1 LSRVGGLAFSGRL
14 VRGGRA
20 VASMPFLPSYSTKS
34 ETTTTT
40 TTRSDDERSDE
51 ALEAALK
58 NIDKVHGTGTVMK
71 LGSASEQVR
80 NCNVIPTGSL
90 QLDSIL
96 GVGGLPRGRVCEIY
110 GPEASGKTT
119 LALHIIAEA
128 QKRNGTCVFVDA
140 EHALD
145 REYADRIGVDTD
157 NLLLSQPDT
166 GEQALDIV
174 DTFIRSSSVDVIC
187 VDSVAALVPKAE
199 LEGAMTEPH
208 MALQA
213 RLMSKALRKISH
225 SLSKSGTLLVFLN
238 QVRQKINM
246 GGFSYGITEYTS
258 GGTALKYYSSVRME
272 IRKIGSIKRENEII
286 GHNVRVKVAKNKV
299 APPFKQVQLQ
309 LEFGKGLC
317 PYSEV
322 LDLGLHFG
330 LLQQKGSWFAMDG
343 ENIGQG
349 RESAKEFLR
358 DTPQVYG
365 ELRES
370 VRKLLFTK

>member
-1 LSRVGGLAFSGRL
+1 MAALFGIKALRDALRVTRGVGLRAAGGPALLQRFS
-14 VRGGRA
+14 
-20 VASMPFLPSYSTKS
+20 SSPDE
-34 ETTTTT
+34 ETT
-40 TTRSDDERSDE
+40 SASNE
-51 ALEAALK
+51 ALEQA
-58 NIDKVHGTGTVMK
+58 ISQVEKVHGAGTVMR
-71 LGSASEQVR
+71 LGSASEQIR

-90 QLDSIL
+90 QLDAIL

-128 QKRNGTCVFVDA
+128 QKEGGTCVFVDA

-157 NLLLSQPDT
+157 TLLLSQPDT
-166 GEQALDIV
+166 GEQALDVV

-199 LEGAMTEPH
+199 LEGAMTDPH

-299 APPFKQVQLQ
+299 APPFKQVQLM

-317 PYSEV
+317 PFSEV

-330 LLQQKGSWFAMDG
+330 LVQQKGSWFSMG
-343 ENIGQG
+343 EDNIGQG
-349 RESAKEFLR
+349 REAAKEFLKANP
-358 DTPQVYG
+358 TVYQDI
-365 ELRES
+365 RES
-370 VRKLLFTK
+370 VRKMLFTK

>member
-1 LSRVGGLAFSGRL
+1 MAALFGIKALRDALRVTRGVGLRAAGGPALLQRFS
-14 VRGGRA
+14 
-20 VASMPFLPSYSTKS
+20 SSPDE
-34 ETTTTT
+34 ETT
-40 TTRSDDERSDE
+40 SASNE
-51 ALEAALK
+51 ALEQA
-58 NIDKVHGTGTVMK
+58 ISQVEKVHGAGTVMR
-71 LGSASEQVR
+71 LGSASEQIR

-90 QLDSIL
+90 QLDAIL

-128 QKRNGTCVFVDA
+128 QKEGGTCVFVDA

-157 NLLLSQPDT
+157 TLLLSQPDT
-166 GEQALDIV
+166 GEQALDVV

-199 LEGAMTEPH
+199 LEGAMTDPH

-286 GHNVRVKVAKNKV
+286 GHNVSSHLTI
-299 APPFKQVQLQ
+299 PPPSLP
-309 LEFGKGLC
+309 LSL
-317 PYSEV
+317 
-322 LDLGLHFG
+322 
-330 LLQQKGSWFAMDG
+330 
-343 ENIGQG
+343 
-349 RESAKEFLR
+349 SAADDPDIFSSLS
-358 DTPQVYG
+358 PF
-365 ELRES
+365 
-370 VRKLLFTK
+370 VR